1 MGIVIW
7 IIVGA
12 IVGWI
17 SGLMTGRA
25 DSVGCLSSVILG
37 VAGTVVGGLI
47 TSLFVDGGISSFAM
61 QPLVIGLIV
70 AILLLGAGNA
80 LLGTVETTEVS
91 S

>member
-7 IIVGA
+7 IVVGA

-37 VAGTVVGGLI
+37 VVGTVIGGLI
-47 TSLFVDGGISSFAM
+47 TAIFVGGITTFVM

-80 LLGTVETTEVS
+80 LLGTVETTETPS
-91 S
+91 

>member
-7 IIVGA
+7 IVVGA

-37 VAGTVVGGLI
+37 IVGTVIGGLI
-47 TSLFVDGGISSFAM
+47 TAIFVGGITTFVM

-80 LLGTVETTEVS
+80 LLGTVETTETPS
-91 S
+91 

>member
-7 IIVGA
+7 IVLGA

-17 SGLMTGRA
+17 SSLMTGRA

-37 VAGTVVGGLI
+37 VAGAVIGGLI
-47 TSLFVDGGISSFAM
+47 TAIFVGGITSFAM
-61 QPLVIGLIV
+61 QPLAIGLIV

-80 LLGTVETTEVS
+80 LLGTVETTETS